1 MKYGFNT
8 RYGIEEQEIKGHG
21 NVFFVR
27 KEHRDDIVILDERSL
42 ALIERV
48 KQKGGLMRLMK
59 MPLLSRG
66 WLVNK

>member
-48 KQKGGLMRLMK
+48 KQKGG
-59 MPLLSRG
+59 G
-66 WLVNK
+66 